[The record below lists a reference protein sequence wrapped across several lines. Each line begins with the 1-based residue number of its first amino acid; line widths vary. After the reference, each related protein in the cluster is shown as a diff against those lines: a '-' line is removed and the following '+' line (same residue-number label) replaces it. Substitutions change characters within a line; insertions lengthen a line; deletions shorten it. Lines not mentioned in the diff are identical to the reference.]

1 MEEAQ
6 ATYCFCGCG
15 TRVKNPRL
23 VVTNTNGWDL
33 SGELA
38 EWAKLQIFASR
49 TGLDLAG
56 GDLADN
62 LASGQDL
69 WRSLRE
75 AIHSGERADKDD
87 EKAAAVWRKR
97 AKKARRKLGRQ
108 FGRDGLPDPFD
119 APDLGAQELA
129 AWIID
134 GQEPAW
140 ATETDGESEEENDF
154 ATRLVEYALSLHS
167 EGEWEWDEIP
177 GIAIVKTADQLSHFR
192 EEYNLVLD
200 AIALGYWVRQAEAE
214 LADGLNTF
222 EANYIADLRDKFE
235 ASDEPDTIITI
246 AMNQVREGLP
256 EPFAQGEEV
265 WSEVVE
271 VAVHVLTIRGR
282 SLLAEQPD
290 FDEDGEI
297 SDELREFALS
307 LGYGLAMAVDALG
320 IDGTRTK
327 QDQSPH

>member
-15 TRVKNPRL
+15 ARVKNPRL
-23 VVTNTNGWDL
+23 VVTNANGWDL
-33 SGELA
+33 SDELA

-49 TGLDLAG
+49 TGMDLAG

-69 WRSLRE
+69 WGKLRE
-75 AIHSGERADKDD
+75 AIHSDERADKEN
-87 EKAAAVWRKR
+87 EKEAAVWRKR
-97 AKKARRKLGRQ
+97 AKKARRKLSRQ
-108 FGRDGLPDPFD
+108 FRRDGLPDPFD
-119 APDLGAQELA
+119 FPNLGAKELA

-134 GQEPAW
+134 GTEPAW
-140 ATETDGESEEENDF
+140 TAELDGEGREENGP
-154 ATRLVEYALSLHS
+154 AARLVEYALSLQAA
-167 EGEWEWDEIP
+167 GEWEWDEIP
-177 GIAIVKTADQLSHFR
+177 GIAIAKTADQLSHFR

-200 AIALGYWVRQAEAE
+200 AIALGYWIRRAEPE
-214 LADGLNTF
+214 LTDGINTF
-222 EANYIADLRDKFE
+222 DANYIVDLREKFA

-256 EPFAQGEEV
+256 EPFAQGPEA

-271 VAVHVLTIRGR
+271 VAVHVLTIRGE
-282 SLLAEQPD
+282 SLLSEQPD
-290 FDEDGEI
+290 FDEDGQI

-307 LGYGLAMAVDALG
+307 LGYGLAMTVDALG
-320 IDGTRTK
+320 IDGTRAR
-327 QDQSPH
+327 QG

>member
-23 VVTNTNGWDL
+23 VVTNANGWDL

-38 EWAKLQIFASR
+38 EWVKLQIFASR

-62 LASGQDL
+62 LAGGQDL

-108 FGRDGLPDPFD
+108 FKRDGLPDPFD
-119 APDLGAQELA
+119 APDLDAEELA

-134 GQEPAW
+134 GEEPAW
-140 ATETDGESEEENDF
+140 SVELDGESEEENGF
-154 ATRLVEYALSLHS
+154 AARLVEYALSLHS
-167 EGEWEWDEIP
+167 EDEWEWNEIP

-200 AIALGYWVRQAEAE
+200 AIAVGYWIRQAEPE

-222 EANYIADLRDKFE
+222 DANYIADLREKFA
-235 ASDEPDTIITI
+235 ASDEPDTILTI

-256 EPFAQGEEV
+256 EPFAQGPGA

-271 VAVHVLTIRGR
+271 VAIHVLTIRGR
-282 SLLAEQPD
+282 SLLADQPD
-290 FDEDGEI
+290 FDESGEI

-307 LGYGLAMAVDALG
+307 LGYGLAMAVNALG
-320 IDGTRTK
+320 IDGTRTR
-327 QDQSPH
+327 QR